1 MVLEVIAALKLVQAA
16 GLFFMGFGALGL
28 LKAGRADALEQW
40 LEQLSL
46 SEGHR
51 IAASLAGDGL
61 HLLQGATPRKIMV
74 AAMGF
79 FIYGGIFI
87 VEAVG
92 LWRLKR
98 WAEYLTIF
106 VTSSLLP
113 FEIFAVWRE
122 VTVVRVGAVILNTV
136 VVAYLAWQ
144 LYATKGKHGPL
155 SPRTGL

>member
-1 MVLEVIAALKLVQAA
+1 MGLEVIAAVKLVQAA
-16 GLFFMGFGALGL
+16 GLILMGFGALGL
-28 LKAGRADALEQW
+28 LKAGRADALENW

-51 IAASLAGDGL
+51 IASAFAGEGL
-61 HLLQGATPRKIMV
+61 NLLQGATPRKIMV
-74 AAMGF
+74 AAMGS

-87 VEAVG
+87 VEAAG

-122 VTVVRVGAVILNTV
+122 ANILRVSAVILNTGV
-136 VVAYLAWQ
+136 VSYLAWQ
-144 LYATKGKHGPL
+144 LYATKGKHKTL

>member
-1 MVLEVIAALKLVQAA
+1 
-16 GLFFMGFGALGL
+16 MGFGALGL
-28 LKAGRADALEQW
+28 LKAGRADALESW

-46 SEGHR
+46 SQGHR
-51 IAASLAGDGL
+51 IAASFAGDGL
-61 HLLQGATPRKIMV
+61 HLLQGATPRKLMV
-74 AAMGF
+74 AAMGL

-113 FEIFAVWRE
+113 FEIFALWRQ
-122 VTVVRVGAVILNTV
+122 VTVVRMGAVILNAI

-144 LYATKGKHGPL
+144 LYATRGTHQTLK
-155 SPRTGL
+155 PRTGL